1 MKLTPKQEKF
11 CLEYI
16 NCAGNATEAAR
27 RAGYKGN
34 DNQIGQMG
42 FQNLKNPK
50 IQNRIQELKA
60 PSDKAVV
67 LSIEDRRILLAQ
79 TIARDLD
86 SEDPAM
92 HNVAV
97 KCLEVLNKMDGLYIM
112 KVDMNVSCNIGNEL
126 AERMNRFGR

>member
-1 MKLTPKQEKF
+1 MLSIKQEKF

-16 NCAGNATEAAR
+16 NTAGNATEAAR

-34 DNQIGQMG
+34 ENQLGQIG
-42 FQNLKNPK
+42 FQNLKKVK
-50 IQNRIQELKA
+50 IQERIAELKA

-79 TIARDLD
+79 TIARDLE
-86 SEDPAM
+86 SEDAAM

-97 KCLEVLNKMDGLYIM
+97 KCLEILNKMDGIYIQ
-112 KVDMNVSCNIGNEL
+112 KTEVSGKDGAPLRLEWSQ
-126 AERMNRFGR
+126 

>member
-1 MKLTPKQEKF
+1 MLSIKQEKF

-16 NCAGNATEAAR
+16 NTAGNATEAAR

-34 DNQIGQMG
+34 ENQLGQIG
-42 FQNLKNPK
+42 FQNLKKVK
-50 IQNRIQELKA
+50 IQERIAELKA

-79 TIARDLD
+79 TIARDLE
-86 SEDPAM
+86 SEDAAM

-97 KCLEVLNKMDGLYIM
+97 KCLEILNKMDGIYIQ
-112 KVDMNVSCNIGNEL
+112 KTEVSGKDGAPLRLEWTQ
-126 AERMNRFGR
+126 

>member
-1 MKLTPKQEKF
+1 MLSIKQEKF

-16 NCAGNATEAAR
+16 NTAGNATEAAR

-34 DNQIGQMG
+34 ENQLGQIG
-42 FQNLKNPK
+42 FQNLKKVK
-50 IQNRIQELKA
+50 IQERIAELKA

-79 TIARDLD
+79 TIARDLE
-86 SEDPAM
+86 SEDAAM

-97 KCLEVLNKMDGLYIM
+97 KCLEILNKMDGIYIQ
-112 KVDMNVSCNIGNEL
+112 KTEVSGKDGGPVRLEWTQ
-126 AERMNRFGR
+126 